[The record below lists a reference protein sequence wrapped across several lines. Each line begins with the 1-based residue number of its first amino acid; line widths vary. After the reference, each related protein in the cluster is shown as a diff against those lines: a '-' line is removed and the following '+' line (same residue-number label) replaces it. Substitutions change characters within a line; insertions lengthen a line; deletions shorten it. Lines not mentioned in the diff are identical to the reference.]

1 MPTKT
6 DSQGPQRRSVM
17 GRSMTNSRSISKK
30 HKVEDSYSETSND
43 EMDDDDDTR
52 DRRKINA
59 DLPSEYWQIQKLIKY
74 LKGGNPTA
82 TLIALCSL
90 RDFDLSQDI
99 CQIAIRDVDGLEA
112 LVNLLDTSEIKCQ
125 IASLKILKDISQS
138 RPISRSLTDL
148 GAIQSLI
155 GLLSSSVAALQ
166 CLAAET
172 IANIAKLTRAR
183 RLVRKDGGIGKFVS
197 LLAIPANTNI
207 ETLKEDQQAVELLRC
222 AALGLCSLSKSKKN
236 KRKMKSSGLIQHLS
250 KLITLE
256 VETILVPVVATLSEC
271 SVDPEYRA
279 AICEGGIIQYL
290 SKFLES
296 ENWELVSH
304 CAKAIFHC
312 AEDVLC
318 RTLIR
323 QHYGLEPLVRLIKF
337 TENVYMLE
345 GVTGAIWKVAIDKEN
360 CETFKDL
367 KLCESLVPLLHNQP
381 EEVMINVAG
390 SIAECAKIPENIE
403 QIRKSGGLTHLV
415 NLLSGTNPTLLI
427 NVAHALGKCATEPDS
442 ATIIDKYDGVRL
454 LWSLLKSPN
463 PQVQSSAAWAICPC
477 IDNNKDAGEM
487 VRSLVGGLELIVSLL
502 KSDNREVLAS
512 ICSSVANIA
521 KDEQNLA
528 VLTDHGV
535 VPILSKL
542 VVAHANDD
550 YVRGHIA
557 DAIGRCCIWGN
568 NRKEFGAREVVKPL
582 VKYLKSKD
590 TFVFKAAAMALFN
603 LSLEPENCVVMHENH
618 AKQWLVNM
626 VGDDDWTLQEA
637 AAGCIA
643 NIRHLALANDIHR
656 SQS

>member
-1 MPTKT
+1 MPAKT
-6 DSQGPQRRSVM
+6 DSSPMSRKSMM
-17 GRSMTNSRSISKK
+17 GRSTAASRSKLHKK
-30 HKVEDSYSETSND
+30 TEESYSETSND
-43 EMDDDDDTR
+43 DFDDDDDTR

-138 RPISRSLTDL
+138 KPISRSLTDL

-155 GLLSSSVAALQ
+155 GLLSSTVPDLQ

-183 RLVRKDGGIGKFVS
+183 RLVRKDGGISKFVS
-197 LLAIPANTNI
+197 LLEIPHTSNI
-207 ETLKEDQQAVELLRC
+207 EELKDNPQSVELLRC

-236 KRKMKSSGLIQHLS
+236 KRKMKSSGLIEHLS

-271 SVDPEYRA
+271 SVDPEYRE

-296 ENWELVSH
+296 ENQELVSH

-312 AEDVLC
+312 AADAMT

-323 QHYGLEPLVRLIKF
+323 QHGGLEPLVRLLKF
-337 TENVYMLE
+337 TDNVYMLE
-345 GVTGAIWKVAIDKEN
+345 GVTGAIWKVAIDEEN
-360 CETFKDL
+360 CVTFQEL

-390 SIAECAKIPENIE
+390 SIAECAKIPANIV
-403 QIRKSGGLTHLV
+403 QIRSTGGLTYLV
-415 NLLSGTNPTLLI
+415 ALLSGTNPTLLI
-427 NVAHALGKCATEPDS
+427 NVAHALGKCATEPES
-442 ATIIDKYDGVRL
+442 AAIIDKYDGVRL

-512 ICSSVANIA
+512 ICSAVANIA

-542 VVAHANDD
+542 VVDHASDD

-568 NRKEFGAREVVKPL
+568 NRKEFGARGVVKPL
-582 VKYLKSKD
+582 VKYLKSQE
-590 TFVFKAAAMALFN
+590 TFVYKAAAMALFH
-603 LSLEPENCVVMHENH
+603 LSQEPENCVVMHENQV
-618 AKQWLVNM
+618 KQWLVNM
-626 VGDDDWTLQEA
+626 VGDDDWKLQEA
-637 AAGCIA
+637 AAGCIS
-643 NIRHLALANDIHR
+643 NIRHLALANDINR
-656 SQS
+656 SR

>member
-1 MPTKT
+1 
-6 DSQGPQRRSVM
+6 
-17 GRSMTNSRSISKK
+17 
-30 HKVEDSYSETSND
+30 
-43 EMDDDDDTR
+43 
-52 DRRKINA
+52 
-59 DLPSEYWQIQKLIKY
+59 
-74 LKGGNPTA
+74 
-82 TLIALCSL
+82 
-90 RDFDLSQDI
+90 
-99 CQIAIRDVDGLEA
+99 
-112 LVNLLDTSEIKCQ
+112 
-125 IASLKILKDISQS
+125 
-138 RPISRSLTDL
+138 
-148 GAIQSLI
+148 
-155 GLLSSSVAALQ
+155 
-166 CLAAET
+166 
-172 IANIAKLTRAR
+172 
-183 RLVRKDGGIGKFVS
+183 
-197 LLAIPANTNI
+197 
-207 ETLKEDQQAVELLRC
+207 
-222 AALGLCSLSKSKKN
+222 
-236 KRKMKSSGLIQHLS
+236 MKSSGLIQHLS

-279 AICEGGIIQYL
+279 AICDGGIIQYL

-296 ENWELVSH
+296 ENQELVSH

-312 AEDVLC
+312 AEDEIC

-323 QHYGLEPLVRLIKF
+323 QHDGLEPLARLIKF
-337 TENVYMLE
+337 TENVCMLE

-360 CETFKDL
+360 CEIFKSL

-403 QIRKSGGLTHLV
+403 QIRKAGGLTHLV
-415 NLLSGTNPTLLI
+415 NLLSGTNPILLI

-442 ATIIDKYDGVRL
+442 ASIIDKYDGVRL

-512 ICSSVANIA
+512 ICSAVANIA

-568 NRKEFGAREVVKPL
+568 NRKEFGARDVVKPL

-590 TFVFKAAAMALFN
+590 TFVYKAAAMALFH

-626 VGDDDWTLQEA
+626 VGDDDWKLQEA

-643 NIRHLALANDIHR
+643 NIRHLALANDIDR
-656 SQS
+656 SQR